1 MSENKEGVKNRKDIY
16 HDYYIRNKEKIKER
30 SANAYREKI
39 DGQYKYNSKYARI
52 SDEHEEIIK
61 K

>member
-1 MSENKEGVKNRKDIY
+1 MNKDTEPNVKNRRDIY
-16 HDYYIRNKEKIKER
+16 HDYYLRNKERIKER

-39 DGQYKYNSKYARI
+39 DGQYKYNSKYATHTEPEK
-52 SDEHEEIIK
+52 DK